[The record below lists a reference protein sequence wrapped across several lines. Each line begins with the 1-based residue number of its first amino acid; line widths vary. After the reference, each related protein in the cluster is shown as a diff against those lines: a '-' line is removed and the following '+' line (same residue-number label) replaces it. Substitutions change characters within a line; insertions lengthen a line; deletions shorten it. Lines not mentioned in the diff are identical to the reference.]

1 MTKPSVPAVRPAV
14 SVIVPARN
22 EAAHI
27 RACLDALIA
36 QSGAPS
42 YEIIVVDNGSSDPT
56 PDIIRLYSAAHPHA
70 GIRLVIEPTPGRGAA
85 RAAGF
90 AAATGAL
97 LLSTD
102 ADSTVPAHW
111 VATLAA
117 ALADPRI
124 VAVTG
129 RCRITDC
136 APATN
141 AVFNWLQPT
150 SLKCNRLVRGHWW
163 LIGSN
168 FGIKRTVYEHSGGF
182 NRLYNDQEDI
192 ELSSR
197 IALLGR
203 IKALPAHVAVTT
215 NGDRFKDGLLRGL
228 WLYMKSYIGRF
239 WLGLGDNYAQRD

>member
-1 MTKPSVPAVRPAV
+1 MTNRPSAKPAV

-22 EAAHI
+22 ESAHI
-27 RACLDALIA
+27 KACLDALLV
-36 QSGAPS
+36 QVGAPS
-42 YEIIVVDNGSSDPT
+42 YEIIIVDNGSTDPT
-56 PDIIRLYSAAHPHA
+56 PAIVQSYIAAHPRRHL
-70 GIRLVIEPTPGRGAA
+70 RLVTEPAPGRGAA
-85 RAAGF
+85 RATGF
-90 AAATGAL
+90 AAATGEL

-102 ADSTVPAHW
+102 ADSTVPPHW
-111 VATLAA
+111 VASLAT

-136 APATN
+136 GPVTN
-141 AVFNWLQPT
+141 AFFNWLQPT
-150 SLKCNRLVRGHWW
+150 SIKCNRLIRGHWW

-182 NRLYNDQEDI
+182 NRCYNDQEDI

-203 IKALPAHVAVTT
+203 IKALPPHVAVTT
-215 NGDRFKDGLLRGL
+215 NGDRFKNGFIRGL
-228 WLYMKSYIGRF
+228 WRYMRSYIGRF
-239 WLGLGDNYAQRD
+239 WLGLGDNFAQRD